1 MPSDD
6 ARAHPVSP
14 ELRRRFERAEKI
26 RIGETALRRPAL
38 RPTESALRRHF
49 ESEIGRTAR
58 PLENPHVEPRV
69 APEARGRA
77 TPASVLLAIVL
88 RETGPTLIVTRRPA
102 GISYPGHWV
111 FPGGRA
117 DAEDA
122 TPLDT
127 ALREA
132 EEEIGLDPGRVEVLG
147 HLGEYVRPLGL
158 PDHTDRR
165 VAPTAAPARSASRGG
180 GSRRGGPARARA
192 RFTAALLPLPLPR
205 TAGSRALRLRSR
217 TRRRDADGGDGLAL
231 HRPYGRLLESD
242 VCPSL

>member
-14 ELRRRFERAEKI
+14 ELRRRCERAEKI

-147 HLGEYVRPLGL
+147 HLGEYVSHSGFRITPTVALLRPPLRL
-158 PDHTDRR
+158 DPHPAEVEV
-165 VAPTAAPARSASRGG
+165 VAEVPLAHVLD
-180 GSRRGGPARARA
+180 SRRYFLYRFRERPDRAHFA
-192 RFTAALLPLPLPR
+192 FDP
-205 TAGSRALRLRSR
+205 
-217 TRRRDADGGDGLAL
+217 GLADVML
-231 HRPYGRLLESD
+231 TGVTVSLCIGLYGELLRSD
-242 VCPSL
+242 VCPRL